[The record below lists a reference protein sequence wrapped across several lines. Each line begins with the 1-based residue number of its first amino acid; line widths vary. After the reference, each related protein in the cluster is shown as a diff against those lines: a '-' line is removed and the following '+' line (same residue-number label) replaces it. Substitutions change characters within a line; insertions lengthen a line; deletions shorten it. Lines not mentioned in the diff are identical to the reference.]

1 MSHSE
6 IILNIVIDR
15 AKQWPDRI
23 AFIYLA
29 DGETVE
35 ETITYKNLHD
45 RAVAIAASLRQA
57 GLQPGERVL
66 LVFPQGLAF
75 IEAFFG
81 CLFGGYVAVPIAV
94 PGKNRGTDKV
104 AHIVSNAG
112 VGAALTLTKTRESLR
127 RLAPHSGWAT
137 DQLHW
142 ICTDAL
148 STVSEPH
155 TCSFPMPTAGQLA
168 FLQYTSGSTG
178 HPKGVMVSHGNILA
192 NSAFIQ
198 HSFQTNE
205 QSVSV
210 CWLPSFHDMG
220 LIDGIIQ
227 PLYSGFTAVLL
238 NPVHVIQ
245 KPIRWLRAL
254 SRYKGTYSGAPN
266 FAFDFCV
273 DRTQPDERQTLDLS
287 SIEHL
292 YNAAEPIRAA
302 TMERFLTTFATYGLR
317 PEALFTSFGLAEST
331 LAVTMCRR
339 RRPPTRL
346 TVDTNALEQN
356 KVEVIPH
363 GRTLVSSGW
372 PMTDS
377 ILRIVDPTS
386 QRVCSPNEVGEIW
399 TLGPSVGQGYWQQPE
414 LTEAVFQARTNE
426 NEGPF
431 LRTGDL
437 GFIGSDGSLFVTG
450 RLKDVII
457 IRGVNHYPQ
466 DIELTVEQSHPAL
479 QNNAGAAFRIE
490 VDEVEGVVVVQELK
504 RTYLLTVLK
513 EEVIQA
519 ILRQISLQHG
529 ISPAAVVLLP
539 PNGVP
544 KTSSGKIQRNA
555 CRQAFITNKLP
566 AVHRWETTALATAA
580 TDSQYPLLPRFI
592 PTPPDHDHYD

>member
-1 MSHSE
+1 MSHSKTILD
-6 IILNIVIDR
+6 IILER
-15 AKQWPDRI
+15 ATQWPDRI

-29 DGETVE
+29 DGETTE
-35 ETITYKNLHD
+35 ETITYQDLHN
-45 RAVAIAASLRQA
+45 RAVRIAASLREA
-57 GLQPGERVL
+57 GRQPGERVL
-66 LVFPQGLAF
+66 LMFPQGLAF

-81 CLFGGYVAVPIAV
+81 CLFGGYVAVPIAI

-112 VGAALTLTKTRESLR
+112 IGAALALTKTRESLR
-127 RLAPHSGWAT
+127 KLVPHSTWAT
-137 DQLHW
+137 DQIHW
-142 ICTDAL
+142 ICTDQL
-148 STVSEPH
+148 PSVSEPH
-155 TCSFPMPTAGQLA
+155 TYSFPMPTADQLA

-198 HSFQTNE
+198 HAFQTNE

-245 KPIRWLRAL
+245 KPIRWLRAF
-254 SRYKGTYSGAPN
+254 SRYKGTYGGAPN

-273 DRTQPDERQTLDLS
+273 DRTQPDERQTLDLR

-302 TMERFLTTFATYGLR
+302 TMARFLTTFAPNGLQ
-317 PEALFTSFGLAEST
+317 PEALFTCFGLAEST
-331 LAVTMCRR
+331 LAVTMCRHH
-339 RRPPTRL
+339 RPPTTL
-346 TVDTNALEQN
+346 TVDNSALEQN
-356 KVEVIPH
+356 KVEIASH

-377 ILRIVDPTS
+377 ILRIVDPVS
-386 QRVCSPNEVGEIW
+386 QLACSQNEVGEIW
-399 TLGPSVGQGYWQQPE
+399 TSGPSVGQGYWQQPE
-414 LTEAVFQARTNE
+414 LTEAIFQAHTNDDE
-426 NEGPF
+426 RPF

-437 GFIGSDGSLFVTG
+437 GFVGSDGSLFVTG

-479 QNNAGAAFRIE
+479 QINAGAAFRIE
-490 VDEVEGVVVVQELK
+490 RDEVEAVVVVQELK
-504 RTYLLTVLK
+504 RTYLQTVLP

-539 PNGVP
+539 PNSVP
-544 KTSSGKIQRNA
+544 KTTSGKIQRNA
-555 CRQAFITNKLP
+555 CREAFLTNELP
-566 AVHRWETTALATAA
+566 AVYQWETTALAPAT
-580 TDSQYPLLPRFI
+580 TDS
-592 PTPPDHDHYD
+592 

>member
-1 MSHSE
+1 MSPCKT
-6 IILNIVIDR
+6 IVDIVIVR
-15 AKQWPDRI
+15 AKQWPDRT
-23 AFIYLA
+23 AFIYLV

-35 ETITYKNLHD
+35 ETLTYQDLHD
-45 RAVAIAASLRQA
+45 RALAIAVSLRQA
-57 GLQPGERVL
+57 GRQPGERVL
-66 LVFPQGLAF
+66 LMFPQGLAF

-81 CLFGGYVAVPIAV
+81 CLFGGYVAVPISV
-94 PGKNRGTDKV
+94 PGKIRGTDKV
-104 AHIVSNAG
+104 AHLISNAG

-127 RLAPHSGWAT
+127 KLAPNSAWAN

-148 STVSEPH
+148 SSVSEPPMLA
-155 TCSFPMPTAGQLA
+155 FPRPTVDRLA

-198 HSFQTNE
+198 EAFQTNE
-205 QSVSV
+205 RSVSV

-245 KPIRWLRAL
+245 KPIRWLRAF
-254 SRYKGTYSGAPN
+254 SRYRGTYGGAPN

-273 DRTQPDERQTLDLS
+273 DRTQPDERKVLDLR

-292 YNAAEPIRAA
+292 YNAAEPIRPA
-302 TMERFLTTFATYGLR
+302 TLARFLTAFAPNGLR
-317 PEALFTSFGLAEST
+317 PEAAFTCFGLAEST
-331 LAVTMCRR
+331 LAVTMCRHH
-339 RRPPTRL
+339 RPPKTL
-346 TVDTNALEQN
+346 TVDPNVLEQHR
-356 KVEVIPH
+356 VEVTPH

-377 ILRIVDPTS
+377 ILRIVDPVS
-386 QRVCSPNEVGEIW
+386 HRVCGPNEVGEIW
-399 TLGPSVGQGYWQQPE
+399 SSGPSVAQGYWQQPE
-414 LTEAVFQARTNE
+414 LTEAVFQACTNDD
-426 NEGPF
+426 EGPF

-437 GFIGSDGSLFVTG
+437 GFVGPDGSLFVTG

-490 VDEVEGVVVVQELK
+490 RNEVEGVVVVQELK
-504 RTYLLTVLK
+504 RTNLQTVLT

-519 ILRQISLQHG
+519 ILRQISLEHG
-529 ISPAAVVLLP
+529 LSPTAVVLLP

-544 KTSSGKIQRNA
+544 KTTSGKIQRNA
-555 CRQAFITNKLP
+555 CRQAFLTDQLP
-566 AVHRWETTALATAA
+566 AIHRWETTALATAV
-580 TDSQYPLLPRFI
+580 TDN
-592 PTPPDHDHYD
+592 